1 MRRRRCVRYVLD
13 LGLIGR
19 QFVSECILTGDD
31 DAFEIAHASDNVLH
45 DRIER
50 FGDEQHPRAA
60 IGEHIGI
67 LIRGQKRIERH
78 RHDAGTDGA
87 QKHRRKIHRVE
98 HDHRDTFFAA
108 NAKPAQQ
115 VGDAAALPLQIAIG
129 PPGPGARPGPPAGA
143 SLVDIAVEQIGH
155 CIVSARCLAHADPLK
170 APSRRIKAR
179 HAARHPQLLSII
191 IHRKALL
198 VLAVNPLRHYVSGCF
213 ARADQKHHE
222 YARLARGMMTSDPET
237 SFLEQLGQRV
247 RTMRALRGMSRK
259 VLAKV
264 SGISER
270 YIAQLESGKGNV
282 SIVLLR
288 RVSNAMGAHLEDLIP
303 HQEPSLDWAVI
314 RELLRK
320 ASPSQISQA
329 KDILAGQSVLQQRAK
344 SFAGIALIG
353 LRGAGKST
361 LGKLLAKKIGWNFVE
376 LNKEIEAQNGLSV
389 AEIIALYGQ
398 EGFRR
403 MEQSAL
409 TQLLAG
415 KELTVL
421 ATGGGIVSEP
431 VTFDLILS
439 SFYTIWLKAE
449 PEEHMARVR
458 KQGDLRPMAN
468 NHTTKAKHHNK
479 QTSHKPHKTH
489 TTADIDTAGLSADA
503 AAARLI

>member
-1 MRRRRCVRYVLD
+1 M
-13 LGLIGR
+13 
-19 QFVSECILTGDD
+19 
-31 DAFEIAHASDNVLH
+31 
-45 DRIER
+45 
-50 FGDEQHPRAA
+50 
-60 IGEHIGI
+60 
-67 LIRGQKRIERH
+67 
-78 RHDAGTDGA
+78 DG
-87 QKHRRKIHRVE
+87 
-98 HDHRDTFFAA
+98 
-108 NAKPAQQ
+108 
-115 VGDAAALPLQIAIG
+115 
-129 PPGPGARPGPPAGA
+129 
-143 SLVDIAVEQIGH
+143 
-155 CIVSARCLAHADPLK
+155 
-170 APSRRIKAR
+170 
-179 HAARHPQLLSII
+179 
-191 IHRKALL
+191 
-198 VLAVNPLRHYVSGCF
+198 
-213 ARADQKHHE
+213 
-222 YARLARGMMTSDPET
+222 TSDPEA

-270 YIAQLESGKGNV
+270 YIAQLEAGRGNV

-303 HQEPSLDWAVI
+303 AAEPSPDWAVI
-314 RELLRK
+314 RDLLRK
-320 ASPSQISQA
+320 ASPAQVSQA
-329 KDILAGQSVLQQRAK
+329 KDILAGENASSQRLK

-361 LGKLLAKKIGWNFVE
+361 LGKLLAKKIGWSFVE

-403 MEQSAL
+403 LEQAAL
-409 TQLLAG
+409 TQLLAR

-458 KQGDLRPMAN
+458 KQGDLRPMADDRSAMAELRN
-468 NHTTKAKHHNK
+468 ILVSREPLYARA
-479 QTSHKPHKTH
+479 S
-489 TTADIDTAGLSADA
+489 AVVDTAGLTVDA
-503 AAARLI
+503 ASARLLDAVAPVLQSEKKAFGLRSVTS